1 MISIF
6 RHVRLCGDCVVNC
19 NTTMSTETNLSVA
32 LLQFY
37 FTETV
42 LKKKHFMD
50 VPKPV
55 DDLIY
60 LLNNAE

>member
-1 MISIF
+1 
-6 RHVRLCGDCVVNC
+6 
-19 NTTMSTETNLSVA
+19 MSTETNLSVA

-55 DDLIY
+55 DNLIY

>member
-1 MISIF
+1 
-6 RHVRLCGDCVVNC
+6 
-19 NTTMSTETNLSVA
+19 MSTETNLSVA

-42 LKKKHFMD
+42 LKKHFMD

-55 DDLIY
+55 DNLIY